1 MEYEWNVSGAGI
13 AAEPGDVFTLGIE
26 LAGEVAPLAIAG
38 DVEGQYDGG
47 GLTINGNDRRYGD
60 MDLAFRT
67 YVTEPN
73 Q

>member
-38 DVEGQYDGG
+38 DVEGRYKEGR
-47 GLTINGNDRRYGD
+47 LTVTGDDRRYGD

-67 YVTEPN
+67 YVSELD